1 MTQTQLGTVA
11 TVTTKT
17 ERSNESTKLL
27 VTMRMVPLNPG
38 VRQHRLSGYQT
49 LPLME
54 TRSWTR
60 TRTRPVT
67 DMTRT

>member
-1 MTQTQLGTVA
+1 MTQTKTAYAEEYQNTLVTVA
-11 TVTTKT
+11 T
-17 ERSNESTKLL
+17 
-27 VTMRMVPLNPG
+27 VPLNPG
-38 VRQHRLSGYQT
+38 VSLHRLSGYQT